1 MFQNHFNMRSEIP
14 MSKEYRF
21 PEGFWWGS
29 ATSAVQI
36 EGAADEDGKGMN
48 VWDYWYQKEPNRF
61 FNGIGSQVTSDFY
74 HRYKEDIKLMKE
86 LGHNSFRFSISW
98 SRLIPGGTGKVNE
111 KAVEFYNNVINEL
124 LENGIEPFATLF
136 HFDMPIEMQN
146 IGGFE
151 NRKVVEY
158 FAEYAK
164 TCFELFGD
172 RVKRWIT
179 FNEPIVP
186 VLGGYLYNFHYPDIV
201 DFKRAV
207 QFGYGTV
214 LASARA
220 IEEFKKLKINDAKI
234 GIVLNLS
241 PVYPRSNHPADL
253 KAAELADLFHNRS
266 FLDPSVKGEYPKE
279 LVEVLKAYNH
289 LPEYKEEDLEL
300 IKDNTVQY
308 LGVNYYQPLRVK
320 AKENMPNPYGVF
332 TPNWFYDE
340 YIMPGRRMNPYRG
353 WEIYEKGIYDLLKR
367 IKDEYG
373 NIECFISENGMGVE
387 GEERFIKDGI
397 IQDDYRIEF
406 IKEHLKWVH
415 KAIEEGCNVK
425 GYHVWTFMDNWS
437 WLNAY
442 KNRYGLVAID
452 LKTQKRTIKKSG
464 YWFKE
469 VAENNGFVD

>member
-1 MFQNHFNMRSEIP
+1 MA
-14 MSKEYRF
+14 KEYKF

-36 EGAADEDGKGMN
+36 EGAANEDGKGMN
-48 VWDYWYQKEPNRF
+48 VWDYWYKNEPNRF
-61 FNGIGSQVTSDFY
+61 FDRVGPQVTSDFY
-74 HRYKEDIKLMKE
+74 HRYKDDIKLMKE

-98 SRLIPGGTGKVNE
+98 SRLIPGGVGEVNK
-111 KAVEFYNNVINEL
+111 KAVEFYNSVIDEL
-124 LENGIEPFATLF
+124 IKNDIEPFVTLF

-146 IGGFE
+146 MGGFE

-207 QFGYGTV
+207 QFAYGTV

-220 IEEFKKLKINDAKI
+220 IEEFKKLQIERAKI

-241 PVYPRSNHPADL
+241 PVYPRSSHPADL
-253 KAAELADLFHNRS
+253 KAAEIADLFHNRS

-279 LVEVLKAYNH
+279 LIELLKSYNH
-289 LPEYKEEDLEL
+289 LPEYLDNDLEL
-300 IKDNTVQY
+300 IKNNTVEY
-308 LGVNYYQPLRVK
+308 LGVNYYQPIRVK

-353 WEIYEKGIYDLLKR
+353 WEIYERGIYDIMINLR
-367 IKDEYG
+367 DNYG
-373 NIECFISENGMGVE
+373 NIGSFISENGMGVE

-406 IKEHLKWVH
+406 IKEHLKWLH

-425 GYHVWTFMDNWS
+425 GYHLWTFMDNWS
-437 WLNAY
+437 FLNAY
-442 KNRYGLVAID
+442 KNRYGLVSVD

-464 YWFKE
+464 YWYKE
-469 VAENNGFVD
+469 LSENNGFVD